1 MAEISRGVYATSDI
15 EFGHIIEQS
24 KKAQESYTEEAIQ
37 RAINNPIY
45 GFSDNSPAAS
55 CWIRSTFQM
64 LMNTQK
70 FRDWIKTSSQ
80 SGEKCKYFHDL
91 FKLFII
97 DNESYPFVI
106 NAPRVIEI
114 GDLLRGSSALRDK
127 IRKENAKSPE
137 IQLFD
142 KLASHQQETCDELVS
157 LLFPCIN
164 FNSKNVKY
172 SIHLSDDLSDII
184 IDNVEEEPDDRSF
197 LISMQLQQSISK
209 KFASNSALTIQNVL
223 DNIPV
228 PLNDLKTITDNFR
241 LQFFNQ
247 AITLNKKII
256 DEYNVLNSR
265 LDATRS
271 YHNSNFKRYIHSA
284 V

>member
-1 MAEISRGVYATSDI
+1 
-15 EFGHIIEQS
+15 
-24 KKAQESYTEEAIQ
+24 
-37 RAINNPIY
+37 
-45 GFSDNSPAAS
+45 
-55 CWIRSTFQM
+55 M

-91 FKLFII
+91 FKLIII
-97 DNESYPFVI
+97 DKESYPFVI

-114 GDLLRGSSALRDK
+114 GDFLQSSSALRDK
-127 IRKENAKSPE
+127 IRKENANSPE
-137 IQLFD
+137 IQLFN
-142 KLASHQQETCDELVS
+142 KLASREQETCDELVS

-172 SIHLSDDLSDII
+172 SIHLNDDLTDII
-184 IDNVEEEPDDRSF
+184 IDKVEEEPDDRSF

-209 KFASNSALTIQNVL
+209 KFASNSSLTIQNVL

-228 PLNDLKTITDNFR
+228 PLNDPKNFTDNFR

-256 DEYNVLNSR
+256 DEYYELNTR

-271 YHNSNFKRYIHSA
+271 YQNSNFKRYIHSA
-284 V
+284 VEQFISFYACHKYDVNKDIISVIETYIREFASLLDQKTRQASTGAEFTLKHLLNLT